1 MGLNE
6 SHADHNYYCTVI
18 GHANNRLMQNKSIVL
33 FLNELMCSLQAKLLV
48 FIQDFSYLFFL
59 HIVPNKS
66 DNFYSLHIQTCIG
79 IFPLVFSPCYIV
91 S

>member
-48 FIQDFSYLFFL
+48 FIQHFSYLFF
-59 HIVPNKS
+59 
-66 DNFYSLHIQTCIG
+66 YT
-79 IFPLVFSPCYIV
+79 
-91 S
+91 